1 MRYHRTI
8 LVIEDD
14 PNDQVLIVEAF
25 RDNGVE
31 NPIHVVSSGSE
42 AIAYLMGEGKFAD
55 RAKYAYPTFII
66 TDLKMAGGDGF
77 SVLQHLK
84 KNPEWAIIPTIVLSA
99 SGDPDDIK
107 KAYLLGASCYHKKPG
122 GQAELRHQ
130 LKLLHDYWMTCEVP
144 EVDTTG
150 RQVRTESKGKLGERF
165 KAPSGAKQKR
175 TPN

>member
-1 MRYHRTI
+1 
-8 LVIEDD
+8 
-14 PNDQVLIVEAF
+14 
-25 RDNGVE
+25 
-31 NPIHVVSSGSE
+31 
-42 AIAYLMGEGKFAD
+42 MGEGKFAD

-84 KNPEWAIIPTIVLSA
+84 KNPEWAIIPTVVLSA

-107 KAYLLGASCYHKKPG
+107 KAYLLGTSSYHKKPG